1 MAPRGTHLQVG
12 SHLEGPNTEAGP
24 SPTTVGYSQDFLPV
38 GETSLSRSSES
49 RPLPSAHVPMNLDH
63 HPSWVWPLR
72 FLYVSD
78 LTDHG
83 IWLSRTDEDEQ
94 RPVPRNEQRQVLPPS
109 WRTQRT
115 GTWPRHCYHVEKS
128 PRSVAQTTRTA
139 DWALLFFSLSR
150 MAMRNNRTTL
160 SATLLNSHTRSYPQV
175 GCGPFT
181 FSQRDQGL
189 TPARPRAL
197 SQQDTLQ

>member
-1 MAPRGTHLQVG
+1 MVEEPC
-12 SHLEGPNTEAGP
+12 
-24 SPTTVGYSQDFLPV
+24 PTAFPVRYSQDLFLPV

-49 RPLPSAHVPMNLDH
+49 RTLPSAHVPMNLDH

-83 IWLSRTDEDEQ
+83 IRLSRTDEDEQ

-115 GTWPRHCYHVEKS
+115 GTLPRHCYHVEKS

-160 SATLLNSHTRSYPQV
+160 SATLLNSPLGHTSGLWSLYHLTERP
-175 GCGPFT
+175 GP
-181 FSQRDQGL
+181 
-189 TPARPRAL
+189 TPARPRDL
-197 SQQDTLQ
+197 SQQDTVR

>member
-1 MAPRGTHLQVG
+1 MVEEPC
-12 SHLEGPNTEAGP
+12 
-24 SPTTVGYSQDFLPV
+24 PTAFPVRYSQDLFLPV

-49 RPLPSAHVPMNLDH
+49 RTLPSAHVPMNLDH

-83 IWLSRTDEDEQ
+83 IRLSRTDEDEQ
-94 RPVPRNEQRQVLPPS
+94 CPVPRNEQRQALPSS

-115 GTWPRHCYHVEKS
+115 GALPRHCYHVEKS

-150 MAMRNNRTTL
+150 MAMRNNTTL

>member
-1 MAPRGTHLQVG
+1 MEEEPF
-12 SHLEGPNTEAGP
+12 
-24 SPTTVGYSQDFLPV
+24 PTVRYSLDLFLPV
-38 GETSLSRSSES
+38 GQIALSRSSES
-49 RPLPSAHVPMNLDH
+49 RTLPSAHVPRNLDH
-63 HPSWVWPLR
+63 LPNWVWPLR

-83 IWLSRTDEDEQ
+83 IRLSRTDEDEQ
-94 RPVPRNEQRQVLPPS
+94 RPVPRNEQRQVLPSS
-109 WRTQRT
+109 WRTRRT
-115 GTWPRHCYHVEKS
+115 GTLPRHCYHVEKS